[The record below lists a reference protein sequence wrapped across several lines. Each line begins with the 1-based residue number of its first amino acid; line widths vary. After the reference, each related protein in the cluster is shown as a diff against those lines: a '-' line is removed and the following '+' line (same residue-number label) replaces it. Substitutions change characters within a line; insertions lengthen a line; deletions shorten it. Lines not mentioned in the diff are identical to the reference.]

1 MQNFCM
7 LPIEKMF
14 SCNCAVYNKKENKFI
29 KKQGAE
35 KLLSNL

>member
-14 SCNCAVYNKKENKFI
+14 SCNRAVYNKKENKCI
-29 KKQGAE
+29 KKQGAK